1 MKNCISI
8 RPVKLSQLLFVVI
21 LFVLSSACT
30 QENVRTTKITLTATI
45 KITPSVTASATT
57 PAPTIPPTGT
67 TEPVKV
73 LEVDPEDLSG
83 ETVQFWHIWSGEA
96 GDVVEEMVQMF
107 NESNQWGIE
116 VKPVFKE
123 SLDHMY
129 EDVNRAIEAGENPD
143 IVTAYLH
150 QAQTWDDEKELN
162 DLNIYVDDLQWGLSS
177 EEQEDFYPVFWEYD
191 VWNGKRLG
199 IPAQRSGMLLY
210 YNVTWAADLGFEEEP
225 ATYEQFKEQ
234 TCAAAYANRLDEE
247 PGNDGKGGWIVSTDH
262 AAMLGWI
269 YSNGGDILE
278 PDVDASEEKV
288 YNFDSSEI
296 EETFTFLRS
305 LYDEGCAWFPESQYT
320 EKEFANRLGLFSTGS
335 VTDIPFQKAA
345 FKVTRNRDK
354 WMVIPFP
361 SSDGESTNDVYG
373 PSFEIMNSNPERELA
388 AWLFI
393 KWIIAPEQQV
403 KLIEKTGTYPLRES
417 TLDYL
422 EEYRSRHSQWAE
434 ALRMIRRAKT
444 EPGFQSWSIVR
455 WALSDAARQLF
466 MYYFTVEEVPVL
478 LEFLD
483 KTAFEL
489 HVGPDVSGVY
499 NTPTFTPSPS
509 PTATITP
516 TPSDTPTNTPS
527 PSHTIVPTK
536 TLTPTSTISP
546 SPGAASKTPPR

>member
-1 MKNCISI
+1 MKNGISNRTI
-8 RPVKLSQLLFVVI
+8 KFSVLLFVVI
-21 LFVLSSACT
+21 LFVSSSACT
-30 QENVRTTKITLTATI
+30 QENVRTTKSTLTATK
-45 KITPSVTASATT
+45 KITPSVTSSATT

-73 LEVDPEDLSG
+73 LEVDPEDLRG

-116 VKPVFKE
+116 VKPMFKE

-129 EDVNRAIEAGENPD
+129 EGVNRAIEAGDTPD
-143 IVTAYLH
+143 LVTAYLH
-150 QAQTWDDEKELN
+150 QAQTWDGESELV
-162 DLNIYVDDLQWGLSS
+162 DLNIYVDDPQWGLSS

-191 VWNGKRLG
+191 VRDGRRLG

-210 YNVTWAADLGFEEEP
+210 YNATWAADLGFEEAP
-225 ATYEQFKEQ
+225 TTHEQFKEQ
-234 TCAAAYANRLDEE
+234 SCAAAYANRLDEE
-247 PGNDGKGGWIVSTDH
+247 TGNDGTGGWIVSTDH

-288 YNFDSSEI
+288 YNFDNSEI

-305 LYDEGCAWFPESQYT
+305 LYDEGCAWSPESQYP

-335 VTDIPFQKAA
+335 VTDIPFQRAA
-345 FKVTRNRDK
+345 FNETRNRDQ
-354 WMVIPFP
+354 WIVMPFP
-361 SSDGESTNDVYG
+361 SSVGESTIDVYG
-373 PSFEIMNSNPERELA
+373 PSFEIMTSYPERELA

-393 KWIIAPEQQV
+393 KWITAPEQHA
-403 KLIEKTGTYPLRES
+403 KLIEETGTYPLRES

-422 EEYRSRHSQWAE
+422 EAYSSRHSQWAE

-444 EPGFQSWSIVR
+444 EPGFQSWSVVR

-466 MYYFTVEEVPVL
+466 KYYFTVDEVPKL

-483 KTAFEL
+483 NTAFEL
-489 HVGPDVSGVY
+489 HVGPEVSGVY
-499 NTPTFTPSPS
+499 DTPTFTPSPS

-527 PSHTIVPTK
+527 PSHTVVPTK
-536 TLTPTSTISP
+536 TLTPTATITP